1 MKMIPVNVPAKRPVL
16 HVKKPRP
23 NPSGISQGE
32 PFSEGGNHTILQQNY
47 LHDLVNQ
54 LMIISLACF
63 ELRTPE
69 CEPWNDSQR
78 RAIDAIETATQAAGE
93 LAVQLAQTFPGESSK
108 KQNAAADLS
117 PSRVLPI
124 NNVYPISPYL
134 TRR

>member
-1 MKMIPVNVPAKRPVL
+1 MPAQRPAL
-16 HVKKPRP
+16 RAKKPRRDR
-23 NPSGISQGE
+23 STTSQGE
-32 PFSEGGNHTILQQNY
+32 TLSEGGNHVALQRNY
-47 LHDLVNQ
+47 LHDVVNQ

-69 CEPWNDSQR
+69 SKPWNDSQR
-78 RAIDAIETATQAAGE
+78 RTIDAIETAVQTAGE
-93 LAVQLAQTFPGESSK
+93 LAVQLAQTFQVQSSK

-117 PSRVLPI
+117 PTRVLPA